1 MPVLGMIGF
10 VLAGL
15 GTLCGALLLLTPLT
29 GLAAYGLM
37 ASGNSLQL
45 GLLFV
50 VLNALGFG
58 LTSSAGKGK
67 QGVNRS
73 LRLLGGVWLAL
84 GGVSL
89 VLLVA
94 SLAGLVAAS
103 GTLIWWLM
111 GPAGIAA
118 GTLVTLMGSQQPGE
132 PD

>member
-1 MPVLGMIGF
+1 MPVLGIIGF
-10 VLAGL
+10 VLGGL

-37 ASGNSLQL
+37 ATGNSLQL
-45 GLLFV
+45 GLLFL
-50 VLNALGFG
+50 VLSALGFG

-67 QGVNRS
+67 AGINRS
-73 LRLLGGVWLAL
+73 LRMLGGIWLAL
-84 GGVSL
+84 GVLSL

-94 SLAGLVAAS
+94 SLAGVVAAS

-132 PD
+132 AQ